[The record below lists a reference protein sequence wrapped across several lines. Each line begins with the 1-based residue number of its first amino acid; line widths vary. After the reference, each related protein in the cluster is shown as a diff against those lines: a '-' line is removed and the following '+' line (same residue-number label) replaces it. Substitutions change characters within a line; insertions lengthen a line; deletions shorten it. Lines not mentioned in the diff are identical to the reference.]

1 MTKKENQNL
10 KTTIT
15 NENEEQIFASSSSQ
29 TNENLGESSQQIIT
43 ELDKS
48 VVGRLKNNDKR
59 VEQAFKE
66 TLPPGSLIPLKPDN
80 FLFKMKSDE
89 RERWVEQYQ
98 GLDHIIAD
106 RLLKKLGTRQS
117 STGSLVAQQIGG
129 SIFSCV
135 NAVPIVGN
143 ISASFGGIALT
154 NSLIPNIDNLKI
166 ELEQSFSISEVKEII
181 AESQAEYLKVIQ
193 GVKNYITTMTKEKD
207 SEITRLEEK
216 LKESHSRE
224 KEANSLIQTAK
235 KEKEQNSANFK
246 SELEKEKKLLESKEK
261 VAVRNLAEIQAQY
274 NELLQTTS
282 DKDQKL
288 AENHRTITE
297 LLALAAKLEQGK
309 LVEKLRGDERNS
321 AVNALLAECNT
332 ISIKLGVATVEL
344 NDHKRKLENTENRLN
359 REIKALTEAAESLQD
374 DLKKKE
380 REKEKLRLKFLAE
393 CERYDQL
400 KNSLAPQAVR
410 KLTHWIDWACGTD
423 IEVSTSKL
431 WNNGKIWGRLTLFI
445 LIILVLLYLL
455 TWIVRVL
462 VAIGRNIKA
471 TFTKKQ
477 DTKTILAELVS
488 DLSSVGKKVKKKQ
501 SSQVKTVNKNQL
513 ELKPAITKE
522 IPKQE
527 PEPPN
532 KNQKDKSS
540 KRKKATR

>member
-166 ELEQSFSISEVKEII
+166 ELEQSFSISEVKEIV

-216 LKESHSRE
+216 LKETIEQTSVHLE
-224 KEANSLIQTAK
+224 KCKNDEENLQ
-235 KEKEQNSANFK
+235 
-246 SELEKEKKLLESKEK
+246 SELQTQKKLLESKEQ
-261 VAVRNLAEIQAQY
+261 VAVRNLAEIQTQY

-297 LLALAAKLEQGK
+297 LMALAAKLEQGK
-309 LVEKLRGDERNS
+309 LVERLRGDERNS

-431 WNNGKIWGRLTLFI
+431 WNKGKIWGRLTLFI

-488 DLSSVGKKVKKKQ
+488 DLSSVRKKVKKKQ

-540 KRKKATR
+540 KRKNKKT

>member
-166 ELEQSFSISEVKEII
+166 ELEQSFSISEVKEIV

-216 LKESHSRE
+216 LKETIEQTSVHLE
-224 KEANSLIQTAK
+224 KCKNDEENLQ
-235 KEKEQNSANFK
+235 
-246 SELEKEKKLLESKEK
+246 SELQTQKKLLESKEQ

-297 LLALAAKLEQGK
+297 LMALAAKLEQGK

-431 WNNGKIWGRLTLFI
+431 WNKGKIWGRLTLFI

-488 DLSSVGKKVKKKQ
+488 DLSSVRKKVKKKQ

-540 KRKKATR
+540 KRKNKKT